1 MARLYEENALLD
13 DDFYNGRTW
22 EIGLKRFLPSVF
34 DTSLEVRILPLR
46 RDFPIY
52 LDAKAW
58 EAIAASGETAVAQLP
73 ELLPEYEVVLHLAGN

>member
-1 MARLYEENALLD
+1 
-13 DDFYNGRTW
+13 
-22 EIGLKRFLPSVF
+22 
-34 DTSLEVRILPLR
+34 LEVRILPLR